1 MSRNLKPA
9 KQTVELRVSR
19 IRRDPALV
27 DKPTAADKKLQWQS
41 SEREIKIAII
51 GIVLFA
57 LAIDIIIIA
66 IGAYWS

>member
-9 KQTVELRVSR
+9 KQSVELRASR

-27 DKPTAADKKLQWQS
+27 QKAAPAEKKLQWET
-41 SEREIKIAII
+41 SEREIKVAII

>member
-1 MSRNLKPA
+1 MSRNLKPS

-19 IRRDPALV
+19 IRRDPALA
-27 DKPTAADKKLQWQS
+27 DKPAVADKKLQWQS